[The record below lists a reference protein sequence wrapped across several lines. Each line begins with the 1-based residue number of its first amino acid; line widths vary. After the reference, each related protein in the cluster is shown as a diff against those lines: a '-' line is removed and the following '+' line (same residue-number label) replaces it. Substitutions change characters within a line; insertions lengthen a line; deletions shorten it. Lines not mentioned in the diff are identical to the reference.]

1 MSMPQAVI
9 VEDDFKLS
17 ELYKTVLEQC
27 QYETTIIGS
36 GREAQKKF
44 QTSVPKLIVL
54 DIHLPYISGLDLLKE
69 LQEDER
75 FNNTLIIVVTADVY
89 TANNLERKVKN
100 VILKTYGINKLRR
113 LATDHLEL
121 EV

>member
-54 DIHLPYISGLDLLKE
+54 DVHLPYISGLDILKE

-75 FNNTLIIVVTADVY
+75 FNNTLIIIVTADVY

>member
-1 MSMPQAVI
+1 MSMPKAVI

-44 QTSVPKLIVL
+44 QTSVPKLIIL
-54 DIHLPYISGLDLLKE
+54 DVHLPYISGLDLLKE

-75 FNNTLIIVVTADVY
+75 FNNTLIIIVTADVY
-89 TANNLERKVKN
+89 TANSLEGKVKN
-100 VILKTYGINKLRR
+100 VILKTYGINKLSR
-113 LATDHLEL
+113 LATDHLKAEG
-121 EV
+121 